1 MVQNAP
7 MSSDEDAPNGREG
20 RPAGGKRERTR
31 RALVAAALDVIAAKG
46 FAAASLDE
54 IAARA
59 GMTKG
64 AIYSNFS
71 GKAELLLAA
80 MGAKGLAMSEPRPPA
95 ETVSEEVSAT
105 ARQLVDLV
113 RRAKGEETFLAEFN
127 LYALSD
133 PEIRKGV
140 GEAYAAGFEH
150 TATYLAELAGG
161 TMPVRHLAVALQC
174 ISLGFM
180 VQSFLTPDE
189 VTDAVILETMR
200 ALAEGLSRPGTR

>member
-1 MVQNAP
+1 
-7 MSSDEDAPNGREG
+7 MSIPNES
-20 RPAGGKRERTR
+20 RPGQGGKRERTR
-31 RALVAAALDVIAAKG
+31 AALVAATLEVVAASG
-46 FAAASLDE
+46 FAGASLDE

-80 MGAKGLAMSEPRPPA
+80 MGAKGLTLAAPRPPA
-95 ETVSEEVSAT
+95 ETIDDELKAMAAELAKV
-105 ARQLVDLV
+105 V

-140 GEAYAAGFEH
+140 GASYAAGFSR
-150 TATYLAELAGG
+150 TAEYLARLRGS
-161 TMPVRHLAVALQC
+161 TMAPRHLAVALQC
-174 ISLGFM
+174 VAMGFM
-180 VQSFLTPDE
+180 IQSFVTPDD
-189 VTDAVILETMR
+189 VTDEVIGETLR
-200 ALAEGLSRPGTR
+200 ALAEGLSRVPAATSPPARRP

>member
-1 MVQNAP
+1 
-7 MSSDEDAPNGREG
+7 MSRDAESPTKT
-20 RPAGGKRERTR
+20 GGKRERTR
-31 RALVAAALDVIAAKG
+31 AALVAAALEVVAAKG

-80 MGAKGLAMSEPRPPA
+80 MSAKGLTLASERPAASTIGEELNAM
-95 ETVSEEVSAT
+95 AT
-105 ARQLVDLV
+105 DLAATL
-113 RRAKGEETFLAEFN
+113 RRATGEAAFLAEFQ

-140 GEAYAAGFEH
+140 AAAYADSFTG
-150 TATYLAELAGG
+150 TAAYLARLKD
-161 TMPVRHLAVALQC
+161 VRPDMAPRNLAVALQAVA
-174 ISLGFM
+174 LGFV
-180 VQSFLTPDE
+180 VQSFITPDE
-189 VTDAVILETMR
+189 ITDAIVLETLK
-200 ALAEGLSRPGTR
+200 ALADGLTVNRSDTD

>member
-1 MVQNAP
+1 
-7 MSSDEDAPNGREG
+7 MSSDEDAPRGRDG
-20 RPAGGKRERTR
+20 KQAAGGKRERTR
-31 RALVAAALDVIAAKG
+31 RALVAAALEVITAKR

-80 MGAKGLAMSEPRPPA
+80 MDARGLALSAPRPAA
-95 ETVSEEVSAT
+95 ETVEQELA
-105 ARQLVDLV
+105 AMAAQLVELV
-113 RRAKGEETFLAEFN
+113 HRAKGEETFLAEFN

-140 GEAYAAGFEH
+140 GAAYADGFDH
-150 TATYLAELAGG
+150 TADYLAQLPGA
-161 TMPVRHLAVALQC
+161 TMPARHLAVALQC
-174 ISLGFM
+174 VALGFM

-189 VTDAVILETMR
+189 VTDAVIVETMQ
-200 ALAEGLSRPGTR
+200 ALAEGLSRRRQP

>member
-1 MVQNAP
+1 
-7 MSSDEDAPNGREG
+7 MSSENESARKP
-20 RPAGGKRERTR
+20 GGKRERTR
-31 RALVAAALDVIAAKG
+31 TALVAAALEVIAENG

-80 MGAKGLAMSEPRPPA
+80 IGAKGLMLSSPRPA
-95 ETVSEEVSAT
+95 ARTLREELAAMADELKDV
-105 ARQLVDLV
+105 V

-133 PEIRKGV
+133 PEIRRGV
-140 GEAYAAGFEH
+140 A
-150 TATYLAELAGG
+150 ATYADGFTGTAAYLSRLQGG
-161 TMPVRHLAVALQC
+161 DGAVPPRHLAVALQC
-174 ISLGFM
+174 VALGFM
-180 VQSFLTPDE
+180 IQSFVTPDE
-189 VTDAVILETMR
+189 VTDTIILETMR
-200 ALAEGLSRPGTR
+200 ALAEGLSRPRST